1 MTIKIALLD
10 DEVLIT
16 DLLSNF
22 LQQDP
27 AIEVI
32 DTYNAGMPFL
42 EAMREKTTLPDVFIM
57 DYRMGDTDGLELL
70 KHIRTLEIQTP
81 VILLSSHYNDSLI
94 SFIVKTGFAAFLPK
108 NTKPSTLIEVIH
120 EVYHKGFYLLPAQF
134 EHLREQMLIKNQ
146 PLTTDLK
153 LALTEREVEVLQLI
167 AQQKTGKEIADRLF
181 ISLKT
186 VEGHKNSLFLKTGAK
201 NVVGLIVYA
210 VQTKLISLDELS
222 LY

>member
-1 MTIKIALLD
+1 MSIQVILLD
-10 DEVLIT
+10 DEALIT

-27 AIEVI
+27 AIEVKG
-32 DTYNAGMPFL
+32 TYNFGVAFL
-42 EAMREKTTLPDVFIM
+42 EAMQEATTLPDLFII
-57 DYRMGDTDGLELL
+57 DYRIGDTDGLELL
-70 KHIRTLEIQTP
+70 KRLRALDIQTP

-108 NTKPSTLIEVIH
+108 NMKPSILIEVIH
-120 EVYHKGFYLLPAQF
+120 EVHNKGFYLLPAQF
-134 EHLREQMLIKNQ
+134 EHLREQMQVKNQ

-153 LALTEREVEVLQLI
+153 IALTEREVEVLHLI
-167 AQQKTGKEIADRLF
+167 AQQKTGKEIADQLF

-201 NVVGLIVYA
+201 NIVGLIVYA
-210 VQTKLISLDELS
+210 VQNKLISLDEIS
-222 LY
+222 MY